1 MFKFFVNFWINVLN
15 VWNCLGLIEEFMIMI
30 MFWFFKGIC
39 VVGVVVGGGVVGL
52 MCFWGGLIILVIE
65 NKWKSLLFSVIGF
78 ISVSYLFV
86 KFSGFI
92 KIWKKFNKI

>member
-30 MFWFFKGIC
+30 MFWFFIGIC

-65 NKWKSLLFSVIGF
+65 NKWKSLLFSVIEIIELFWKCIRF
-78 ISVSYLFV
+78 IIFFLIII
-86 KFSGFI
+86 FI
-92 KIWKKFNKI
+92 I